1 MILVTGGA
9 GYVGSHFLNRISS
22 SDSATKYE
30 VVVLDNLSEGHK
42 ESFAHCHGLHFVG
55 ADTGDRT
62 ALKSIFKTYPIE
74 AVVHFAANA
83 YVGESQHKPFKYFNN
98 NVVNSIALFE
108 CMEEHAVRKIVF
120 SSSCATYGAINYNPV
135 DEKHPQKP
143 VNTYGLTKLIIEQI
157 LHSLSQTSG
166 WSYVALRYF
175 NAAGADEQGLIGES
189 HDPETHLIPRIL
201 QTAAGKLTAVDV
213 HGDDYETADGTCV
226 RDYVHVFDLADAHLA
241 ALGLVIDKNVSEAVN
256 LGTAVGASVKEVIDK
271 CRAITGREISVKM
284 GPRRFGDPP
293 ILVANFEKAQKLLS
307 WQPRRS
313 LDDIIHSAWQW
324 EQNRRY

>member
-1 MILVTGGA
+1 MILITGGA
-9 GYVGSHFLNRISS
+9 GYVGSHFLNRLFS
-22 SDSATKYE
+22 SDTKYE
-30 VVVLDNLSEGHK
+30 VIVLDNLSEGHR
-42 ESFAHCHGLHFVG
+42 ESFAHWQGLHFVS
-55 ADTGDRT
+55 ADTGDRA
-62 ALKSIFKTYPIE
+62 ALKSIFKNNPIE

-201 QTAAGKLTAVDV
+201 QAAAGKLAAVDV
-213 HGDDYETADGTCV
+213 HGDDYETADGTCI

-241 ALGLVIDKNVSEAVN
+241 ALELVLNKNVAEAVN

-271 CRAITGREISVKM
+271 CRLITGCEIPVNM

-293 ILVANFEKAQKLLS
+293 TLVANFEKAQKLLS
-307 WQPRRS
+307 WQPHHS
-313 LDDIIHSAWQW
+313 LDDIISSAWQW

>member
-9 GYVGSHFLNRISS
+9 GYVGSHFLNHLLS
-22 SDSATKYE
+22 SDTKYE
-30 VVVLDNLSEGHK
+30 VIVLDNLSEGHR
-42 ESFAHCHGLHFVG
+42 ESLVHHQGLHLVS
-55 ADTGDRT
+55 ANTGDRT
-62 ALKSIFKTYPIE
+62 ALKDIFKNNQIE

-83 YVGESQHKPFKYFNN
+83 YVGESQYKPFKYFNN

-108 CMEEHAVRKIVF
+108 CMEEHSVKKIVF

-157 LHSLSQTSG
+157 LHSLAQTSG

-175 NAAGADEQGLIGES
+175 NAAGADDQGLIGES

-201 QTAAGKLTAVDV
+201 QAAAGKIEAVDV
-213 HGDDYETADGTCV
+213 HGDDYETEDGTCI

-241 ALGLVIDKNVSEAVN
+241 ALKLVLSGNVGEAVN

-271 CRAITGREISVKM
+271 CRVITGRDIPVKM
-284 GPRRFGDPP
+284 GTRRFGDPP
-293 ILVANFEKAQKLLS
+293 TLVANFEKAQKLLS

-313 LDDIIHSAWQW
+313 LDDIIRSAWQW